1 MQCHLI
7 PQGLIFK
14 KMPFSMELPIFSST
28 HSPASRVSLRPFVST
43 CVLYSSFLR
52 YKKFGEKLSCSSRP
66 PLRISMCVL
75 KDCCSLSGDLKGD
88 REVVEVIGIGS
99 RKDAVIDFCLNSNF
113 QSASLR
119 FWNILVKDSLRVELH
134 QRLNGKDVTAKIVE
148 PSHFIQ
154 SCSKTVILVASAGYD
169 LDHSAAIDILKT
181 VRSAN
186 GLVVAIVLKPF
197 SFEGR
202 RRLDEVK
209 DLAGKLQDH
218 INFCIDVDTDKL
230 LKKDLVTLDEALRTA
245 NNAVLLAINAVAVLP
260 SGVQKQ
266 FLDANNNFKELKIS
280 DIVKILEGYKEA
292 KVGFGVGHDI
302 KASILQ
308 AIYDCPFIGAGI
320 KDLNGIIIC
329 IFASPNLVE
338 NNNAQAVLE
347 TFRRIT
353 DYKGQII
360 ISTIHEPNLE
370 PNELITTV
378 VILSCLQ
385 QEPPQEGRILSR
397 LARHFP
403 FFFNLL
409 RRYHPQPNASKGN
422 NMPKDV
428 YPSAMIN
435 SKKSS
440 EVESRIDLEGIA
452 ESFNNYSEELQA
464 VSSDSYSDDY
474 ASSEADQSEVGL
486 LESMKESFNFY
497 DEITEGSPAFL
508 REQAISWNLGPGDE
522 IAQQWAKKREAES
535 GDSPA
540 LDSLSIFS
548 LPVGVRPSEEL
559 KDGFRIFAQ
568 CLEPITEDDV
578 KAQRLVNSNKA
589 MKDVY
594 DTAST
599 LLKGKYA
606 DTPKKQGNLSV
617 RAASMLVRC
626 ASHSF

>member
-1 MQCHLI
+1 M
-7 PQGLIFK
+7 
-14 KMPFSMELPIFSST
+14 
-28 HSPASRVSLRPFVST
+28 
-43 CVLYSSFLR
+43 
-52 YKKFGEKLSCSSRP
+52 
-66 PLRISMCVL
+66 
-75 KDCCSLSGDLKGD
+75 
-88 REVVEVIGIGS
+88 
-99 RKDAVIDFCLNSNF
+99 
-113 QSASLR
+113 
-119 FWNILVKDSLRVELH
+119 
-134 QRLNGKDVTAKIVE
+134 
-148 PSHFIQ
+148 
-154 SCSKTVILVASAGYD
+154 ASAGYD

-320 KDLNGIIIC
+320 KDLNGIIIF

-378 VILSCLQ
+378 VILSSSCLQ

-617 RAASMLVRC
+617 RAASMLENERDSPKKWSPILEMQYRGGAYRGRC
-626 ASHSF
+626 QGGLPEGKGRLVLGDGSIYDGMWRYGKKSGLGTFYFINGDVFQGTWRDDVMHGKGWFYFHTGDRWFANFWKGKANGESRFYSKSGDIFFGHFQDGWRHGRFLSIDVDGARWIEIWDRGVLVTREQLDSDASAG